1 MEKKDLTQTRQYYGF
16 LSLLLVLFA
25 LIPNVINAQGSSP
38 IKLAGGSVNIDG
50 SVTTQ
55 PVVLTGSTTDAEF
68 VPLTIKGG
76 SETNP
81 VEVTLQDVTL
91 TVNQYLD
98 VSRLAGIVIENDAY
112 VKLVITG
119 NNTIQGGKDAAGIWV
134 KEGATLVV
142 DAEDTNQRLTCL
154 GGCQYHGDGGGA
166 GIGACEGTGY
176 GNIIIL
182 GGSIVA
188 KGYPSSG

>member
-38 IKLAGGSVNIDG
+38 ITLAGTPVNIDG
-50 SVTTQ
+50 STITQ
-55 PVVLTGSTTDAEF
+55 PVVVTGSTTDAEF

-91 TVNQYLD
+91 
-98 VSRLAGIVIENDAY
+98 S
-112 VKLVITG
+112 VKQDDYWG
-119 NNTIQGGKDAAGIWV
+119 N
-134 KEGATLVV
+134 
-142 DAEDTNQRLTCL
+142 C
-154 GGCQYHGDGGGA
+154 Y
-166 GIGACEGTGY
+166 
-176 GNIIIL
+176 
-182 GGSIVA
+182 
-188 KGYPSSG
+188 